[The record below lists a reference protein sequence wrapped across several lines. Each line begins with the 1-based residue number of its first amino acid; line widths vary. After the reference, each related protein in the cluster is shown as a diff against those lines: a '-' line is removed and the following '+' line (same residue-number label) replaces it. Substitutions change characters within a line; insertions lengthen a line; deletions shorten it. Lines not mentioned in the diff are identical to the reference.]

1 MERIKEAVEIA
12 KANRSRLSEPF
23 PKESRVERS
32 RVAERGRVST
42 GFTPGDGAPMRLD
55 PNYLKSMRIVADDVV
70 DPRSRGFEMLR
81 TQVFRK
87 MGESGKQTIGITS
100 PTAGCGKTV
109 CALNLAMSIARLPE
123 RSITLV
129 DLDLRKPQVASYL
142 GLPIG
147 PGIDDVLRGRAPLE
161 DIVIVPEIGK
171 GRFRILPTYVAS
183 RNAAEYIA
191 SSRLAEIVQMLRAQD
206 PMGIILFDLP
216 PVLAVDDVISFLP
229 HLDSILLVV
238 ASGQT
243 TVSDIAN
250 SERLLG
256 ATDIMGIVLNKSE
269 EGAEAG
275 YSY

>member
-12 KANRSRLSEPF
+12 KAARSRLGEELPREARTRRTDGVGRSSTAFVPGGG
-23 PKESRVERS
+23 ES
-32 RVAERGRVST
+32 T
-42 GFTPGDGAPMRLD
+42 RLD
-55 PNYLKSMRIVADDVV
+55 AKHLKAMRIVADDVA

-87 MGESGKQTIGITS
+87 MSEANYQTIGITS
-100 PTAGCGKTV
+100 PSSGCGKTV
-109 CALNLAMSIARLPE
+109 CALNLALSIARLPE

-129 DLDLRKPQVASYL
+129 DLDLRKPQIAGYL
-142 GLPIG
+142 GLADG
-147 PGIDDVLRGRAPLE
+147 PGVDDVLRGRAPLE

-171 GRFRILPTYVAS
+171 GRFRILPTYHAS
-183 RNAAEYIA
+183 RNAAELIA
-191 SSRLAEIVQMLRAQD
+191 SRQMSEMVKLLRAQD
-206 PMGIILFDLP
+206 PTGIILFDLP

-229 HLDSILLVV
+229 QLDSVLLVV

-243 TVSDIAN
+243 TISDITN

-256 ATDIMGIVLNKSE
+256 ATETLGIVLNKSE

-275 YSY
+275 YPY

>member
-12 KANRSRLSEPF
+12 KAARSLLGEAASRQPRAGRSRGADAAKPNGGF
-23 PKESRVERS
+23 
-32 RVAERGRVST
+32 VS
-42 GFTPGDGAPMRLD
+42 GDGQLTHLD
-55 PNYLKSMRIVADDVV
+55 PKHLKAMRIVADDVT

-87 MGESGKQTIGITS
+87 LGEAGHQTLGITS

-109 CALNLAMSIARLPE
+109 CGLNLALSIARLRE

-129 DLDLRKPQVASYL
+129 DLDLRKPQIAGYL
-142 GLPIG
+142 GLPPG
-147 PGIDDVLRGRAPLE
+147 PGVDDVLRGRAPLE

-171 GRFRILPTYVAS
+171 GRFRVLPTFHSS
-183 RNAAEYIA
+183 RNAAEHIA
-191 SSRLAEIVQMLRAQD
+191 SSDMAEMVQILRAQD
-206 PMGIILFDLP
+206 PSGLILFDLP

-229 HLDSILLVV
+229 QLDSVLLII

-243 TVSDIAN
+243 TVSDITN

-256 ATDIMGIVLNKSE
+256 ATEVMGIVLNKSE
-269 EGAEAG
+269 EGAETG
-275 YSY
+275 YPY